1 MYFKNK
7 NADIYCA
14 FTEVKIL
21 NSDDTIKEFKTC
33 YFLPSESIKSG
44 KLDPSTENALS
55 TTAYTQSDPTKILKE
70 YEVEMIDSKGR
81 KLKCNSVTGVEMTEN
96 NGKFI
101 HFYKNW
107 ILAFLLVFIL

>member
-14 FTEVKIL
+14 FIDVEIL
-21 NSDDTIKEFKTC
+21 NSDDTKKEFKTC

-44 KLDPSTENALS
+44 KLDQSTENALS
-55 TTAYTQSDPTKILKE
+55 TATYTQQDPTKISKE
-70 YEVEMIDSKGR
+70 YEVEMVDSKGR
-81 KLKCNSVTGVEMTEN
+81 KLKYNSVTGVEMTEN

-101 HFYKNW
+101 NFYKNW
-107 ILAFLLVFIL
+107 ILAFLVFIL